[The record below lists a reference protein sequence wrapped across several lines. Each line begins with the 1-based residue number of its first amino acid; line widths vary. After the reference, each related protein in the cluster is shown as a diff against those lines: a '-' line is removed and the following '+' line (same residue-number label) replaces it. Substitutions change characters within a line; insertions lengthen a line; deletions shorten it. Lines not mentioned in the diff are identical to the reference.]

1 MTAPSTPNPQ
11 EAGQIS
17 RAQGARML
25 AAIEAYFGPENREKR
40 SAAIYETFMRD
51 LPGKRSKSPSTDL
64 AVRESEAALADSKR
78 DVRMLEARNEQLQ
91 AELDRAFDEA
101 RESRQLPAPVQ
112 VQVELKLPDS
122 LPELNVSMKPSAGVD
137 VIRDHDG
144 NVIGTRPR
152 GSSVDKVAK
161 ALKGTQAGQS
171 IAP

>member
-64 AVRESEAALADSKR
+64 AIRESEATLADSRR

-91 AELDRAFDEA
+91 AELDRAFDDA
-101 RESRQLPAPVQ
+101 RQARAIPAPIK
-112 VQVELKLPDS
+112 VELTLPTALPD
-122 LPELNVSMKPSAGVD
+122 LNVNVKPSAGVD